1 MAGYNIAIDLGTG
14 MITVFVAGR
23 GIVYKEANAATIDKN
38 TGEIVAIGNS
48 AFEMLGRT
56 PDTLECVLP
65 IQSGVI
71 SRFNIMSSVTEQII
85 TKICK
90 NSIFKPNVIVNTP
103 VALTMPE
110 KRTLISMIS
119 SGCAGRVSLIETPIA
134 CALGTGIGINS
145 PHGVMV
151 VDIGAGTT
159 DISVIT
165 MRTPAYFKTLRFGGN
180 DLNEAICQYIKKER
194 GYDIGLHTAEKIK
207 CTVGCAQLPE
217 EELELTVAGKEHITG
232 IPLLFSVTSSEI
244 FKALRDSVKLIATG
258 ILDILEESLPE
269 LYSDICTDGIILAG
283 GGAKLRGLDSAL
295 TDMLK
300 MPVKL
305 SADSENCAAKGAGYA
320 LRNIKQYEDLGFIFR
335 MREEI

>member
-1 MAGYNIAIDLGTG
+1 MAGYNIAIDLGTS
-14 MITVFVAGR
+14 MVTVFVAGR

-48 AFEMLGRT
+48 AFEMLERT

-65 IQSGVI
+65 IQAGVI

-90 NSIFKPNVIVNTP
+90 NSIFRPNIIVNTP
-103 VALTMPE
+103 VGLTLPE
-110 KRTLISMIS
+110 KRALISMIS
-119 SGCAGRVSLIETPIA
+119 SGCAGRVSLIESPIA
-134 CALGTGIGINS
+134 CALGAGTKIDA

-151 VDIGAGTT
+151 VDIGAGIT

-165 MRTPAYFKTLRFGGN
+165 MHTPAYFRTLRFGGN
-180 DLNEAICQYIKKER
+180 DFNEAICQYIKKER

-207 CTVGCAQLPE
+207 RTVGCAQLPE

-232 IPLLFSVTSSEI
+232 IPLLFTITSGEI
-244 FKALRDSVKLIATG
+244 FEALKDSVKLIATA
-258 ILDILEESLPE
+258 ILEVLEDSLPE
-269 LYSDICTDGIILAG
+269 LYSDVCTEGIILAG
-283 GGAKLRGLDSAL
+283 GGAKLRGLAPAL

-320 LRNIKQYEDLGFIFR
+320 LRNIKQYEDLGFVFR